1 MEPGLLRIVIID
13 DQRWV
18 VRAVRRVRG
27 ERAPLFPSLRF
38 FNGAVSR
45 YANDYPANWP
55 SLSESELTSIFQRA
69 EPLV

>member
-18 VRAVRRVRG
+18 VRAVRRMRG
-27 ERAPLFPSLRF
+27 ELAPRIPSLRF

-45 YANDYPANWP
+45 YANDYPPNWP
-55 SLSESELTSIFQRA
+55 SLSETELTSIFERA
-69 EPLV
+69 EPRA